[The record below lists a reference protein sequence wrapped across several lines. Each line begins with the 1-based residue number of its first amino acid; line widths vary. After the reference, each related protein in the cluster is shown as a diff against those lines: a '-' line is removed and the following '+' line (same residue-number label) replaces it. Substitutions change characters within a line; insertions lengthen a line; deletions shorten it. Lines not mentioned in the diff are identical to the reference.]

1 MSRFKAHWSASSQ
14 GEVEQSP
21 PGCLLVKGP
30 KERDDGHAASTQQ
43 AAQTLPTLP
52 CSQDSHTD
60 LLEGIRV

>member
-43 AAQTLPTLP
+43 AAQTESPV
-52 CSQDSHTD
+52 DSIQMDPVTS
-60 LLEGIRV
+60 LKL